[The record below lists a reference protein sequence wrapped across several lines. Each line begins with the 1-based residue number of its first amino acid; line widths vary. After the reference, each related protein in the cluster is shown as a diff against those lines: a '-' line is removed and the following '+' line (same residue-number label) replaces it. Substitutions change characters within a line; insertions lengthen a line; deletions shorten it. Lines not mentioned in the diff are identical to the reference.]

1 MKFSSSLSWLLRA
14 LLFVAVL
21 TFALMNT
28 DPVLLRFLPGKPW
41 EVPMIVALLLSFAL
55 GAAFGVLAC
64 LPRLL
69 RQRLEVQKLKR
80 EQRSAGRQTPP
91 PPDAG

>member
-1 MKFSSSLSWLLRA
+1 MKFSSSLSWLFRA
-14 LLFVAVL
+14 VLFIAVL

-28 DPVLLRFLPGKPW
+28 QTVSLLFIPGKPW
-41 EVPMIVALLLSFAL
+41 EVPMIVALLLFFAL

-64 LPRLL
+64 LPRLF
-69 RQRLEVQKLKR
+69 RQRHEIQKLKR
-80 EQRSAGRQTPP
+80 EHRPAGRQTLP